1 MSGREHI
8 IARITDRLGDHL
20 PLEREAWQKA
30 AGGWQLKK
38 IAAEPELL
46 RCLAPREAPR

>member
-1 MSGREHI
+1 MSGR
-8 IARITDRLGDHL
+8 ALVLGRITARLSNPL
-20 PLEREAWQKA
+20 PLARVAWQR